1 MAKRK
6 DDEITQEEEKIR
18 KLVDEF
24 NGQLVKDMD
33 GKPYLMV
40 LATLHEID
48 REGGKSKLATQWNW
62 RSNIDP
68 REEGRNEKE
77 IETIRVMMKFLVD
90 RMKDVVGSPE
100 GGIKKKYKLD

>member
-6 DDEITQEEEKIR
+6 DEEINEEEEKIR
-18 KLVDEF
+18 KLVDGF
-24 NGQLVKDMD
+24 NEQLVKEME

-68 REEGRNEKE
+68 REEGRSEKE
-77 IETIRVMMKFLVD
+77 IETGRIMMKFLAD
-90 RMKDVVGSPE
+90 RMKDVVESPE
-100 GGIKKKYKLD
+100 GGIKAKYKLD